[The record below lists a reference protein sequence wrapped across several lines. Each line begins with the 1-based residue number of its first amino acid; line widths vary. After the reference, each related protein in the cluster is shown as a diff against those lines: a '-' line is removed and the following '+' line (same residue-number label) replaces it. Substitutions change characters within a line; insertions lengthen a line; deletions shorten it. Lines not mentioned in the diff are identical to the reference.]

1 MEVKQKPL
9 SLESGYVCR
18 TVYVLRMK
26 KVSFAALSSEK
37 RFMEEFTKLGNNI
50 GILCVRKLFNN
61 ITIRSKMKVHFDYR
75 TTLHDCRITRNV
87 G

>member
-1 MEVKQKPL
+1 
-9 SLESGYVCR
+9 
-18 TVYVLRMK
+18 
-26 KVSFAALSSEK
+26 
-37 RFMEEFTKLGNNI
+37 MEEFTKLGNNI